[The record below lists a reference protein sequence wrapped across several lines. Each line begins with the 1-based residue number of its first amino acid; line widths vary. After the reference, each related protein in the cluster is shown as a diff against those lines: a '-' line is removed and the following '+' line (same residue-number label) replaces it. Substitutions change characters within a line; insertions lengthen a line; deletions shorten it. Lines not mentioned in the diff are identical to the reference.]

1 VSASKSEATPR
12 SCGLIF
18 TCGKMKIATSPLFYK
33 GAAFFM
39 PEKMG
44 NLHNINTP
52 FLRLG
57 IGDFHMKRHTPL
69 RTLPR
74 SLDRITRL
82 LLSSMHYAT

>member
-1 VSASKSEATPR
+1 MTATSKPTVSASKSEATPR

-44 NLHNINTP
+44 NLHLQISDT
-52 FLRLG
+52 LRSV
-57 IGDFHMKRHTPL
+57 IV
-69 RTLPR
+69 
-74 SLDRITRL
+74 
-82 LLSSMHYAT
+82 